1 VTVFSRLLN
10 SAGAESPLWA
20 KWIERAF
27 KKFSWR
33 PRMVLSVTGRCA
45 VVTALAG
52 DWLETAAALRLVHR
66 NCDEVPVGSGWILG

>member
-33 PRMVLSVTGRCA
+33 PRIVLSVKGRFA
-45 VVTALAG
+45 VLTVVAG

-66 NCDEVPVGSGWILG
+66 NCDEVPVGGGWILG